1 MFSYLQVIISRQF
14 ITILFFS
21 CLFFVRCVVCL
32 SQPSRSSFLTGMRP
46 DSTGVY
52 DLASSFRDRLGPAAV
67 TLPGYFKAL
76 GYATVGVGKVF
87 HGELDD
93 PEAWTEPW
101 QPCNR
106 PHYPPGRSWPHATRG
121 TVEIGGLAAAAA
133 AAAAA
138 TETRPTRASAATG
151 HRSRAHGLTGLNA
164 SFTVKHTVSELLGA
178 GGGAE
183 PAMGSVEACHDD
195 LDLVGCDAFRDH
207 AIASAAVAS
216 LRKLAA
222 NAPKKLGRTPQATL
236 EGGGWDET
244 RRPPSM
250 SRSSSSSSSGSGSP
264 SSSIGSGSP
273 SSSGE
278 RNFFLAV
285 GFTKPHLPF
294 VFPSKY
300 WRLYDKGE
308 QQTPVPLAPQPRRQK
323 GAPPWAVELGAE
335 LFSFSD
341 TAPLKK
347 RAKQRLVTHNAAAAA
362 AAAGRSGGGAGGHR
376 RGSGGV
382 TADRNKEASQ
392 VSDVVDFDDVDD
404 VGGLDR
410 SEGGRTLSASL
421 ERHLRKGYF
430 AATSFV
436 DAQVGR
442 VVAEADRLHLLE
454 TNTVVCLL
462 GDHGWKLGDHGGW
475 SKLSNV
481 EQDTRVP
488 LIVTLPRALAS
499 QHLAPAATR
508 SLVQTSNALVE
519 LVDLFP
525 SLAHLATG
533 HDPSTMTMA
542 VGGVKLQRL
551 EGNSFANVLLER
563 PTLAPAVPSSLSS
576 LPGRDHHGRHRR
588 SVKVADE
595 EKVVWKR
602 AVFSQVPRSFGG
614 GGVVGRRRKKKLA
627 MMGYSMRT
635 QRFRLTLWVDCGS
648 ALSVDVSQRPMRISL
663 DPSFHVTNQRVRSQ
677 VVATE
682 LYDLRLDPH
691 EGDNKFQNASYA
703 GALQGLL
710 SDWRAGWEGAR
721 GALPLPLDQRVL

>member
-1 MFSYLQVIISRQF
+1 MREIKKHRGVFCSNLQRCRAPTLLSLVLVLHSSGSGAPVPAAAVPPPPFNVLMIIVDDLRTELGVYGAQHVASPNIDSLAARGVTFLRAYCQFSMCS
-14 ITILFFS
+14 
-21 CLFFVRCVVCL
+21 
-32 SQPSRSSFLTGMRP
+32 PSRSSFLTGMRP

-362 AAAGRSGGGAGGHR
+362 AAAGRGAAKSIRDIIPR
-376 RGSGGV
+376 R
-382 TADRNKEASQ
+382 
-392 VSDVVDFDDVDD
+392 
-404 VGGLDR
+404 
-410 SEGGRTLSASL
+410 
-421 ERHLRKGYF
+421 
-430 AATSFV
+430 
-436 DAQVGR
+436 
-442 VVAEADRLHLLE
+442 
-454 TNTVVCLL
+454 
-462 GDHGWKLGDHGGW
+462 W
-475 SKLSNV
+475 
-481 EQDTRVP
+481 
-488 LIVTLPRALAS
+488 
-499 QHLAPAATR
+499 
-508 SLVQTSNALVE
+508 
-519 LVDLFP
+519 
-525 SLAHLATG
+525 
-533 HDPSTMTMA
+533 
-542 VGGVKLQRL
+542 
-551 EGNSFANVLLER
+551 
-563 PTLAPAVPSSLSS
+563 
-576 LPGRDHHGRHRR
+576 
-588 SVKVADE
+588 
-595 EKVVWKR
+595 
-602 AVFSQVPRSFGG
+602 
-614 GGVVGRRRKKKLA
+614 
-627 MMGYSMRT
+627 
-635 QRFRLTLWVDCGS
+635 
-648 ALSVDVSQRPMRISL
+648 
-663 DPSFHVTNQRVRSQ
+663 
-677 VVATE
+677 
-682 LYDLRLDPH
+682 PH
-691 EGDNKFQNASYA
+691 TCFT
-703 GALQGLL
+703 
-710 SDWRAGWEGAR
+710 
-721 GALPLPLDQRVL
+721 